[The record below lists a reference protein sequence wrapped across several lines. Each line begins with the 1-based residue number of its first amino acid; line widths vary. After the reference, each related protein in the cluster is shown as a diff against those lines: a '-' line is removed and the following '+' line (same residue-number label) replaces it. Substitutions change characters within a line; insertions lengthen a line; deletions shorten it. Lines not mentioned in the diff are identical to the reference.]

1 MQRVRIVTDT
11 VAQLTEE
18 TIQKHWIK
26 VVPAATIFCDGRTFV
41 DGVNISTAE
50 AYHLLAQDPTQ
61 FTTAA
66 IPPDYFRKAFE
77 ELSSTVKEM
86 LCITVSSKLSAVHN
100 NAVMA
105 SEQMRERAPDLK
117 IQVLDS
123 MSAAGGEGLIALA
136 AARAA
141 AEGLDLDAVTAV
153 ANRARESVE
162 CMFVFDTLRDA
173 YRTGR
178 IPKVASR
185 VGHILS
191 VRPLCR
197 VCRDGKV
204 HFIGLTRSRGKG
216 IKQIIETARE
226 QVGDMPI
233 YVMVMHT
240 AALAEAEK
248 LKARVEGEFN
258 CRDVLV
264 SEFSPVMGYATG
276 PGALGI
282 ALCPEFDIAKQ
293 ERSLL

>member
-1 MQRVRIVTDT
+1 MQKVRIVTDT

-18 TIQKHWIK
+18 IIQKHWIK
-26 VVPAATIFCDGRTFV
+26 VVPAATIFCNGKIFV
-41 DGVNISTAE
+41 DGVDISAAE
-50 AYHLLAQDPTQ
+50 AYRLLAQNPSQ

-77 ELSSTVKEM
+77 ELSNSVKEI
-86 LCITVSSKLSAVHN
+86 LCITVSSKLSGVYN

-105 SEQMRERAPDLK
+105 SEQMRERAPDLN
-117 IQVLDS
+117 IRVFDS
-123 MSAAGGEGLIALA
+123 MNAAGGEGLIALA

-141 AEGLDLDAVTAV
+141 AGGLGLDGVTAV
-153 ANRARESVE
+153 ADRARESAE
-162 CMFVFDTLRDA
+162 CLFVFDTLRDA

-185 VGHILS
+185 VGTILR

-197 VCRDGKV
+197 IYRDGRV

-216 IKQIIETARE
+216 VQRIIEIARE
-226 QVGDMPI
+226 RVGDMPV

-240 AALAEAEK
+240 AALADAEK
-248 LKARVEGEFN
+248 LKAQVEREFN

-264 SEFSPVMGYATG
+264 TEFSPVMGYATG
-276 PGALGI
+276 PGVLGI

-293 ERSLL
+293 EK